1 MISIEREDRP
11 WGRYFILHD
20 EPNYKLKRI
29 EIDPAKDYL
38 INIIIRDLN
47 AGQ

>member
-29 EIDPAKDYL
+29 GDRSRPKTIL
-38 INIIIRDLN
+38 SISS
-47 AGQ
+47 

>member
-29 EIDPAKDYL
+29 EIDPQRYL
-38 INIIIRDLN
+38 SISS
-47 AGQ
+47 